1 MCIATVNFIIFAK
14 AILINMNS
22 HLKFLSIPFLML
34 FSIPLVLA
42 QPDEEEE
49 DYSSY
54 GTESGVKRYCTP
66 KVVGLSP
73 QRLVSVGYDFAG
85 PHDINASSLGSYFA
99 ETGKVKNY
107 QGLYLAANLPVIS
120 THKFLMNIGMNYVG
134 SNFSFANDSLSNP
147 FLQSLNG
154 NLRTFGLNTTIFK
167 PLNEKNYVL
176 AFLSG
181 DYNGD
186 YNFNRFQDIKF
197 LKTTV
202 VGVFGWKFHERFQFG
217 FGATQTYRA
226 GEKSFL
232 PVIHYNF
239 TSKNDKW
246 GIEALLPARMHYRYA
261 FTRRDLLL
269 AGFEVIGNSYHLA
282 NINNRYPDN
291 NASGMI
297 SGYDANNLEFRRSEV
312 RFRLEYFK
320 QLSDLFPSKNKSDQT
335 KVASKIGAMSDFIWL
350 SIQAGYIYAYR
361 FNVDSGNDYRSFGS
375 DMPYVMENE
384 MKGAPFFQISLN
396 LVSP

>member
-1 MCIATVNFIIFAK
+1 MKKYFIQALLFYTTIITIPNLAFA
-14 AILINMNS
+14 
-22 HLKFLSIPFLML
+22 
-34 FSIPLVLA
+34 
-42 QPDEEEE
+42 QDEDDE
-49 DYSSY
+49 DYGSY

-66 KVVGLSP
+66 KVIGLSP
-73 QRLVSVGYDFAG
+73 QRLVTVGYDFAA
-85 PHDINASSLGSYFA
+85 PHDITASAIGDLSGQ
-99 ETGKVKNY
+99 TGNVNNY
-107 QGLYLAANLPVIS
+107 MGLYLGANLPVIS

-154 NLRTFGLNTTIFK
+154 GIRTFGLNTTIFK
-167 PLNEKNYVL
+167 PLNEKHYL
-176 AFLSG
+176 LGFFAG

-186 YNFNRFQDIKF
+186 YNFNRFQDISY
-197 LKTTV
+197 LKATV
-202 VGVFGWKFHERFQFG
+202 VAVFGWKFHERFQFG

-269 AGFEVIGNSYHLA
+269 AGFEVVGNSYHLA
-282 NINNRYPDN
+282 NINNRYPEQVN
-291 NASGMI
+291 I
-297 SGYDANNLEFRRSEV
+297 PGYNPNGIEFRRSEV

-320 QLSDLFPSKNKSDQT
+320 QLSDFFPNSNKSDAT
-335 KVASKIGAMSDFIWL
+335 KVKSKIGAMADFIWL

-361 FNVDSGNDYRSFGS
+361 FNVDSDNDYRSFGS
-375 DMPYVMENE
+375 DKPYIMENQ
-384 MKGAPFFQISLN
+384 MKPTPYFQISLN

>member
-1 MCIATVNFIIFAK
+1 MKYKLHFPLLFTTMFCLFA
-14 AILINMNS
+14 AQVS
-22 HLKFLSIPFLML
+22 
-34 FSIPLVLA
+34 FS
-42 QPDEEEE
+42 QPDDDDE

-73 QRLVSVGYDFAG
+73 QRLISIGYEFAG
-85 PHDINASSLGSYFA
+85 PHSIEAAALGDNVA
-99 ETGKVKNY
+99 AQNGDVNNY
-107 QGLYLAANLPVIS
+107 MGFYLAANLPVIS
-120 THKFLMNIGMNYVG
+120 THKFLLNIGMNYVG
-134 SNFSFANDSLSNP
+134 SNYSFGNDTLSNP

-154 NLRTFGLNTTIFK
+154 NIRTFGLNATIFK
-167 PLNEKNYVL
+167 PLNEKHYL
-176 AFLSG
+176 LGFIGG

-186 YNFNRFQDIKF
+186 YNFSRFQDISF

-202 VGVFGWKFHERFQFG
+202 VAVFGWKFNDRFQFG

-226 GEKSFL
+226 GEKSLL

-269 AGFEVIGNSYHLA
+269 AGFEVLGNSYHLA
-282 NINNRYPDN
+282 NVDNRYPAQ
-291 NASGMI
+291 NAPGMI
-297 SGYDANNLEFRRSEV
+297 AGYDPNNIEFRRSEI
-312 RFRLEYFK
+312 RFRLDYMK
-320 QLSDLFPSKNKSDQT
+320 AIT
-335 KVASKIGAMSDFIWL
+335 DFIWI
-350 SIQAGYIYAYR
+350 SAQVGYIHAYR
-361 FNVDSGNDYRSFGS
+361 FNVDSGNDFRPFGS
-375 DMPYVMENE
+375 DMPYVMENR
-384 MKGAPFFQISLN
+384 MGGAPYFQITLN

>member
-1 MCIATVNFIIFAK
+1 MK
-14 AILINMNS
+14 
-22 HLKFLSIPFLML
+22 HKFHIPLML
-34 FSIPLVLA
+34 STLMCLFTVQVSIA
-42 QPDEEEE
+42 QPDDEEE

-54 GTESGVKRYCTP
+54 GTEAGVKRYCTP

-73 QRLVSVGYDFAG
+73 QRLISIGYEFAG
-85 PHDINASSLGSYFA
+85 PHTISAAGLGDFA
-99 ETGKVKNY
+99 AQTGDVNNY
-107 QGLYLAANLPVIS
+107 MGLFVAANLPVIS
-120 THKFLMNIGMNYVG
+120 THKFLLNIGMNYVG
-134 SNFSFANDSLSNP
+134 SNFSFKNDSLSNP

-154 NLRTFGLNTTIFK
+154 NIRTFGLNATVFK
-167 PLNEKNYVL
+167 PLNERHYLLGFV
-176 AFLSG
+176 SG

-186 YNFNRFQDIKF
+186 YNIRRFQDIGF

-202 VGVFGWKFHERFQFG
+202 VGVFGWKFNDRFQFG

-232 PVIHYNF
+232 PVIHYNY

-282 NINNRYPDN
+282 NVDGNRYPAQ
-291 NASGMI
+291 NAPGMI
-297 SGYDANNLEFRRSEV
+297 AGYDPNNIEFRRSEV
-312 RFRLEYFK
+312 RFRLDYMK
-320 QLSDLFPSKNKSDQT
+320 AL
-335 KVASKIGAMSDFIWL
+335 SDFIWI
-350 SIQAGYIYAYR
+350 SAQVGYIYAYR
-361 FNVDSGNDYRSFGS
+361 FNVDSGNDFRPIGS

-384 MKGAPFFQISLN
+384 MKGAPFFQITLN

>member
-1 MCIATVNFIIFAK
+1 MK
-14 AILINMNS
+14 EKL
-22 HLKFLSIPFLML
+22 HLKMILSSLICL
-34 FSIPLVLA
+34 FAVQISIA
-42 QPDEEEE
+42 QPDEEE
-49 DYSSY
+49 DYSNY

-73 QRLVSVGYDFAG
+73 QRLISVGYEFAG
-85 PHDINASSLGSYFA
+85 PHSISAAGLGNFA
-99 ETGKVKNY
+99 AQEGSVNNY
-107 QGLYLAANLPVIS
+107 MGFYLAANLPVIS
-120 THKFLMNIGMNYVG
+120 THKFLLNLGMNYVG
-134 SNFSFANDSLSNP
+134 SNYSFKGDALTNP

-154 NLRTFGLNTTIFK
+154 NIRTFGLNATVFK
-167 PLNEKNYVL
+167 PLNEKNYLLGFV
-176 AFLSG
+176 SG

-186 YNFNRFQDIKF
+186 YNFNRMQSISF

-202 VGVFGWKFHERFQFG
+202 VAVFGWKFHERFQFG

-282 NINNRYPDN
+282 NVNDRYPAQN
-291 NASGMI
+291 TPGMI
-297 SGYDANNLEFRRSEV
+297 AGYDPNNMEFRRSEV
-312 RFRLEYFK
+312 RFRLDYMK
-320 QLSDLFPSKNKSDQT
+320 AIT
-335 KVASKIGAMSDFIWL
+335 DFIWV
-350 SIQAGYIYAYR
+350 SAQVGYIYAYR
-361 FNVDSGNDYRSFGS
+361 FNVDSGNAYRSFGS

-384 MKGAPFFQISLN
+384 MTGAPYFQITLN